1 MRKISVYCLLP
12 LIGTHILKTVI
23 VFFIFVPEAPRT
35 VLEYRR
41 QAILVRWNAGRR
53 KGVQTLSH
61 SSILLQKKKKNLKG
75 VFVCLLLVFFFRF
88 SFSFSTKSLLLFNAL
103 QPGFTPIGFLKAAN
117 DFHAVKFN
125 GHFFVC
131 VLLNFA

>member
-1 MRKISVYCLLP
+1 MLGEEKESRLYPIP
-12 LIGTHILKTVI
+12 L
-23 VFFIFVPEAPRT
+23 
-35 VLEYRR
+35 
-41 QAILVRWNAGRR
+41 
-53 KGVQTLSH
+53 
-61 SSILLQKKKKNLKG
+61 SSFKKKKKNLKG